1 MRMEIRVL
9 GCNGGILPGF
19 RSSSFLINERV
30 LIDSG
35 HVASVLSLEEQN
47 KIRDIFVTH
56 FHLDH
61 TKDIAFLTDNAFG
74 DHDLPI
80 NIYGTAETI
89 SGFTKH
95 YFNNAT
101 WPDFTKIHSGNRPI
115 VRLVILQQEE
125 RTVIGEMEVTPFKV
139 NHSIGGVGYIIRDKS
154 SVVVFS
160 GDTGTTDTMWDI
172 INADTNI
179 KAIFV
184 ETSFPNEFQAIADS
198 SGHFTPRTLDTD
210 LKKLKRSG
218 IPIYL
223 YHLKP
228 KYYDIITK
236 EILAL
241 KRDNLVLLEN
251 DLRLTF

>member
-1 MRMEIRVL
+1 MEIRVL

-19 RSSSFLINERV
+19 RTPGFLVNERV

-35 HVASVLSLEEQN
+35 HVAGVLTLEEQN

-61 TKDIAFLTDNAFG
+61 TKDIAFLTDNAVG
-74 DHDLPI
+74 DHDLPVT
-80 NIYGTAETI
+80 IYGTAETV
-89 SGFTKH
+89 SDFKKH
-95 YFNNAT
+95 FFNNAT
-101 WPDFTKIHSGNRPI
+101 WPDFTKINSGNRPI
-115 VRLVILQQEE
+115 AQLVVVRK
-125 RTVIGEMEVTPFKV
+125 GEKTAVMGMEMMPFPV
-139 NHSIGGVGYIIRDKS
+139 NHSIDGVGYVVRDGS

-160 GDTGTTDTMWDI
+160 GDTGPTDTMWDI
-172 INADTNI
+172 INADMNI

-184 ETSFPNEFQAIADS
+184 ETSFPNEFQAIADA
-198 SGHFTPRTLDTD
+198 SGHFTPQTLDAD
-210 LKKLKRSG
+210 LKKLEKTD

-228 KYYDIITK
+228 KYYDVITQ
-236 EILAL
+236 EIRAL
-241 KRDNLVLLEN
+241 KRDNLIILQN

>member
-1 MRMEIRVL
+1 MEIRVL

-19 RSSSFLINERV
+19 RSSSFLINKRV

-35 HVASVLSLEEQN
+35 HVAAELTLEEQN
-47 KIRDIFVTH
+47 KVRDIFITH

-74 DHDLPI
+74 NHDLPI
-80 NIYGTAETI
+80 TIYGTGKTV
-89 SGFTKH
+89 SDFKNH

-101 WPDFTKIHSGNRPI
+101 WPDFTSINSENHPI
-115 VRLVILQQEE
+115 VRLATVQEGQK
-125 RTVIGEMEVTPFKV
+125 TAVKGIDVTPFGV
-139 NHSIGGVGYIIRDKS
+139 NHSVDGVGYLVREGS

-160 GDTGTTDTMWDI
+160 GDTGPTDTMWAV
-172 INADTNI
+172 INADPNV

-184 ETSFPNEFQAIADS
+184 ETSFPNEFQAIADA
-198 SGHFTPRTLDTD
+198 SGHFTPRTLDAD
-210 LKKLKRSG
+210 LKKLKRTG

-228 KYYDIITK
+228 KYFDILTD
-236 EILAL
+236 EIRAL
-241 KRDNLVLLEN
+241 KRDNLIVLQN
-251 DLRLTF
+251 DLFLTF

>member
-1 MRMEIRVL
+1 MEIRVL

-35 HVASVLSLEEQN
+35 HVAGVLSLEEQN

-61 TKDIAFLTDNAFG
+61 TKDIAFLSDNAFG
-74 DHDLPI
+74 NHNLPI
-80 NIYGTAETI
+80 TIYGTSKTVSDFKEH
-89 SGFTKH
+89 F
-95 YFNNAT
+95 FNNAT
-101 WPDFTKIHSGNRPI
+101 WPDFTKINSGNHPI
-115 VRLVILQQEE
+115 VRLVTIRPGEK
-125 RTVIGEMEVTPFKV
+125 TVIGDLEVTPFTV
-139 NHSIGGVGYIIRDKS
+139 DHSVDGVGYLVGSAS
-154 SVVVFS
+154 STVAFS
-160 GDTGTTDTMWDI
+160 GDTGPTDAMWDV
-172 INADTNI
+172 INADPNI

-184 ETSFPNEFQAIADS
+184 ETSFPNEFQAVADS
-198 SGHFTPRTLDTD
+198 SGHFTPKTLAAD
-210 LKKLKRSG
+210 LKKLTKTA

-228 KYYDIITK
+228 KYYDTIREEVK
-236 EILAL
+236 LL
-241 KRDNLVLLEN
+241 KRDNLIILQN

>member
-1 MRMEIRVL
+1 MEIRVL

-80 NIYGTAETI
+80 SVYGTARTI
-89 SGFTKH
+89 SDFKKH

-101 WPDFTKIHSGNRPI
+101 WPDFTKINSDNRPI
-115 VRLVILQQEE
+115 VRLVIIRHGQE
-125 RTVIGEMEVTPFKV
+125 TVIGQLKVTPFKV
-139 NHSIGGVGYIIRDKS
+139 NHSIDGVGYIVRDKS
-154 SVVVFS
+154 SAVFFS
-160 GDTGTTDTMWDI
+160 GDTGPTDTMWNS
-172 INADTNI
+172 INADASV

-184 ETSFPNEFQAIADS
+184 EASFPNEFQAIADS
-198 SGHFTPRTLDTD
+198 SGHFTPKTLDAD
-210 LKKLKRSG
+210 LGKLTRTG
-218 IPIYL
+218 IPVYV
-223 YHLKP
+223 YHIKP
-228 KYYDIITK
+228 KYYDIISE
-236 EILAL
+236 EIRAL
-241 KRDNLVLLEN
+241 KRDNLIVLQN
-251 DLRLTF
+251 DLRVTF

>member
-1 MRMEIRVL
+1 MEIRVL

-19 RSSSFLINERV
+19 RSSSFLINGRV

-35 HVASVLSLEEQN
+35 HVAGVLTIEEQN
-47 KIRDIFVTH
+47 KVRDIFVTH

-74 DHDLPI
+74 DNDLPVSV
-80 NIYGTAETI
+80 YGTEQTV
-89 SGFTKH
+89 SDFKKY

-101 WPDFTKIHSGNRPI
+101 WPDFTKINSDNHP
-115 VRLVILQQEE
+115 VARLVAVKDREK
-125 RTVIGEMEVTPFKV
+125 TTIGSIEIMSFPV
-139 NHSIGGVGYIIRDKS
+139 NHSVDGVGYLVREGS
-154 SVVVFS
+154 TAVVFS
-160 GDTGTTDTMWDI
+160 GDTGPTDTLWDI
-172 INADTNI
+172 VNDDPYV
-179 KAIFV
+179 KALFI

-198 SGHFTPRTLDTD
+198 SGHFTPHTLDID
-210 LKKLKRSG
+210 LKKLHNNT

-228 KYYDIITK
+228 KYYDKIIE
-236 EILAL
+236 EIKDL
-241 KRDNLVLLEN
+241 KRDNVFILQN